1 MSEQNESG
9 EIQGADE
16 TSYDASNP
24 AAINLAR
31 KKYSRKKANRLH
43 VIKALMDLPQGR
55 AWMYDLLE
63 FCHIY
68 HTPFVAGQPDSSAFR
83 AGEQNVGQKI
93 LSDVVEANP
102 DAYMQMCKESKINRG

>member
-1 MSEQNESG
+1 MAEENTETD
-9 EIQGADE
+9 GADIADKG
-16 TSYDASNP
+16 YDASNP
-24 AAINLAR
+24 AEINLAR
-31 KKYSRKKANRLH
+31 KKYSRKKANRLE

-83 AGEQNVGQKI
+83 AGEQNIGQKI
-93 LSDVVEANP
+93 LADVVEASP
-102 DAYMQMCKESKINRG
+102 DGYLSMCKEAKANKS